1 MERQLKSR
9 RDITGVKIS
18 EELKDRLKN
27 LGKDG
32 VGDRGK
38 E

>member
-1 MERQLKSR
+1 MKSR

-18 EELKDRLKN
+18 EELKDRLMN